1 MSLSSQV
8 LCRFSSAI
16 EAINDRLEQY
26 AGGRKQVKYLDCS
39 SIFVEDNA
47 KVRTSLVCKH
57 IRSINIFMLHTCQSP
72 AQSLHTLL
80 LSDECQPYGGRW
92 LLSSVTFVMLAR
104 TLTIVYISLR

>member
-1 MSLSSQV
+1 M

-47 KVRTSLVCKH
+47 KVSTTLGCKH
-57 IRSINIFMLHTCQSP
+57 IRSISFCMLHTYQSP
-72 AQSLHTLL
+72 AQVLHSLL
-80 LSDECQPYGGRW
+80 LSDGCRPYGGRW
-92 LLSSVTFVMLAR
+92 LLSSVIFVMLAR
-104 TLTIVYISLR
+104 TLMIVYISLR